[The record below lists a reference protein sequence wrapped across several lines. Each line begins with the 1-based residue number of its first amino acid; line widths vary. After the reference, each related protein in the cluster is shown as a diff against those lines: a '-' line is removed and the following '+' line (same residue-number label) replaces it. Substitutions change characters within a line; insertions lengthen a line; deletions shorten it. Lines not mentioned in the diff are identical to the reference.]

1 LRGSSVRHARSQV
14 AQPAEIG
21 HGHAPFAVAEMPTRT
36 QLIFILGAL
45 TAFGPFSTD
54 MYLPSFTVMARDMNA
69 SQAAVQAT
77 LSAFL
82 IGLAAGQL
90 VLGPLSDRYGRRLPL
105 IAGIVLYIAAALA
118 CALAP
123 NIETLWV
130 ARFFQSL
137 GVCAMIVVSRATV
150 RDFYSGAEGA
160 HFLSMLM
167 LVLGFAPMI
176 GPPIGAF
183 ILEEYGWRGIF
194 YLHAVLGAL
203 VLTMVL
209 LVFPE
214 SLPKSRRAR
223 GGILGVLKG
232 YVTLLQDRHYIV
244 PTIAGDLVFAG
255 LFAFLAGGPFVL
267 ASVYGL
273 EPQHFA
279 FVFSFNAFGFLLGT
293 QINARLVRRYG
304 PAKMLTVGLLL
315 YGLAAI
321 ALLFNTLTGFGGLAG
336 VVVPLFLL
344 FLSVGAAPA
353 NALALA
359 QEHYPHMAGSAAALF
374 GSIQFG
380 IGAISGILVGLLHD
394 GTAVPMAGII
404 VAAAAIA
411 LTVNLLLTPKEAR
424 RC

>member
-1 LRGSSVRHARSQV
+1 ML
-14 AQPAEIG
+14 
-21 HGHAPFAVAEMPTRT
+21 
-36 QLIFILGAL
+36 ILGL
-45 TAFGPFSTD
+45 
-54 MYLPSFTVMARDMNA
+54 
-69 SQAAVQAT
+69 
-77 LSAFL
+77 
-82 IGLAAGQL
+82 
-90 VLGPLSDRYGRRLPL
+90 
-105 IAGIVLYIAAALA
+105 
-118 CALAP
+118 
-123 NIETLWV
+123 
-130 ARFFQSL
+130 
-137 GVCAMIVVSRATV
+137 
-150 RDFYSGAEGA
+150 
-160 HFLSMLM
+160 
-167 LVLGFAPMI
+167 APMI

-194 YLHAVLGAL
+194 YLHAALGAL
-203 VLTMVL
+203 VLIMVL

-223 GGILGVLKG
+223 GGIFGVLKG

-273 EPQHFA
+273 EPRHFA

-304 PAKMLTVGLLL
+304 PAKMLTVGLSL

-321 ALLFNTLTGFGGLAG
+321 VLLINALTGFGGLAG
-336 VVVPLFLL
+336 IVLPLFLL

-380 IGAISGILVGLLHD
+380 IGAISGILVGLMRD
-394 GTAVPMAGII
+394 GTALPMAGII
-404 VAAAAIA
+404 VTAAAIA

-424 RC
+424 RS

>member
-1 LRGSSVRHARSQV
+1 
-14 AQPAEIG
+14 
-21 HGHAPFAVAEMPTRT
+21 MPSRTR
-36 QLIFILGAL
+36 LILILGAL

-54 MYLPSFTVMARDMNA
+54 MYLPSFTTLAREMNA

-82 IGLAAGQL
+82 VGLALGQL

-105 IAGIVLYIAAALA
+105 IAGMILYIAAAVA

-150 RDFYSGAEGA
+150 RDFYSGAEAA

-167 LVLGFAPMI
+167 LILGVAPMV
-176 GPPIGAF
+176 GPPLGAF
-183 ILEEYGWRGIF
+183 ILNEYSWRGIF
-194 YLHAVLGAL
+194 LFHTALGSAVLIA
-203 VLTMVL
+203 VLF
-209 LVFPE
+209 VFPE
-214 SLPKSRRAR
+214 SLPPKRRAR
-223 GGILGVLKG
+223 GGILGVLRG
-232 YVTLLQDRHYIV
+232 YVSLLRDPHYIV

-273 EPQHFA
+273 LPQHFA
-279 FVFSFNAFGFLLGT
+279 FVFSFNACGFLIGT
-293 QINARLVRRYG
+293 QVNARLVRRYG
-304 PAKMLTVGLLL
+304 PARMLTGGLTI
-315 YGLAAI
+315 YFLAAM
-321 ALLFNTLTGFGGLAG
+321 ALLFNTVTGFGGLAG
-336 VVVPLFLL
+336 IVLPMFVL

-380 IGAISGILVGLLHD
+380 IGAAAGVLVGLLHD

-404 VAAAAIA
+404 AVAAVTA
-411 LTVNLLLTPKEAR
+411 LVVNIGLMPREAR
-424 RC
+424 GG

>member
-1 LRGSSVRHARSQV
+1 
-14 AQPAEIG
+14 
-21 HGHAPFAVAEMPTRT
+21 MPSRT

-82 IGLAAGQL
+82 IGLAVGQL

-105 IAGIVLYIAAALA
+105 IAGILLYIAAALA

-167 LVLGFAPMI
+167 LVLGLAPMV
-176 GPPIGAF
+176 GPPVGAF
-183 ILEEYGWRGIF
+183 ILDVYGWRGIF
-194 YLHAVLGAL
+194 LLHAALGAL
-203 VLTMVL
+203 VLVMVM

-214 SLPKSRRAR
+214 SLQKQHRAQ
-223 GGILGVLKG
+223 GGILRALAG
-232 YVTLLQDRHYIV
+232 YVTLLRDPHYIV

-267 ASVYGL
+267 AGVYGL
-273 EPQHFA
+273 EPQQFA

-293 QINARLVRRYG
+293 QINAHLVRRYG
-304 PAKMLTVGLLL
+304 PTRMLTAGLSL
-315 YGLAAI
+315 YAFAAVTM
-321 ALLFNTLTGFGGLAG
+321 LFNALTGFGGLAG
-336 VVVPLFLL
+336 IVLPLFLL

-359 QEHYPHMAGSAAALF
+359 QEHYPRMAGSAAALF

-380 IGAISGILVGLLHD
+380 IGAVSGILVGLLHD
-394 GTAVPMAGII
+394 GTAIPMAGII
-404 VAAAAIA
+404 VTAAAVA
-411 LTVNLLLTPKEAR
+411 LAVNLLLTPKETRPA
-424 RC
+424 